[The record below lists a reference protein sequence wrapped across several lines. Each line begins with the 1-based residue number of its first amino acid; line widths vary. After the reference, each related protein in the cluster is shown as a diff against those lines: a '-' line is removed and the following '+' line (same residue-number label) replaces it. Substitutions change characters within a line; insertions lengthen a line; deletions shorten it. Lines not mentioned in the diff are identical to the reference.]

1 MVGLENY
8 WAQSRL
14 NTVQMRNIITASSA
28 ALFFADLALI
38 DKLAFIEQKALVGVL
53 ALLTLALILEA
64 QTK

>member
-14 NTVQMRNIITASSA
+14 NIVQMRNIITASSA

>member
-1 MVGLENY
+1 
-8 WAQSRL
+8 
-14 NTVQMRNIITASSA
+14 MRNIITASSA

>member
-1 MVGLENY
+1 MVELENY

-14 NTVQMRNIITASSA
+14 NIVQMRNIITASSA